1 MTEKERPTAAFVL
14 SVISGVFTILGG
26 GMTSMFSYWLWGG
39 YPGSYRGWRYG
50 MMGPGFGMMGY
61 PGYGMMGWAGFGFFG
76 ILGIVFGAIVI
87 ISAVMLN
94 SRPRERTTWGTLI
107 VIFSAI
113 SIFGGAM
120 GGFGI
125 GLVLGLIGG
134 VLAITWKPTETQT
147 KQQPLGLSPTRKN

>member
-1 MTEKERPTAAFVL
+1 MD
-14 SVISGVFTILGG
+14 
-26 GMTSMFSYWLWGG
+26 
-39 YPGSYRGWRYG
+39 YG

-61 PGYGMMGWAGFGFFG
+61 PGYGMMGWAGFGLFG
-76 ILGIVFGAIVI
+76 ILGVVFGAIII

-94 SRPRERTTWGTLI
+94 SKPHEHTTWGVLI
-107 VIFSAI
+107 VVFSVL

-134 VLAITWKPTETQT
+134 VLAITWKPTESQIE
-147 KQQPLGLSPTRKN
+147 K